1 MGRLIGDLV
10 ALHWLTGLALRTRTR
25 RPRGEAGQSLVEFA
39 VTAPLLIT
47 LLFGTVEIGRGANVY
62 LQVLGAARDAA
73 RLGSRGGTD
82 AEMLSLVGV
91 ETANLATPVTTASCV
106 AGTAGLCITRGTTPG
121 PSSVKAQVC
130 YSHPLIVGIPAVLP
144 NPWLLCSATTMRV
157 F

>member
-1 MGRLIGDLV
+1 M
-10 ALHWLTGLALRTRTR
+10 ALQWPTGLALRTRNQLR
-25 RPRGEAGQSLVEFA
+25 RGEAGQSLVEFA

-47 LLFGTVEIGRGANVY
+47 LLFGTVEIGRASNVY

-82 AEMLSLVGV
+82 AELLALVGV
-91 ETANLATPVTTASCV
+91 ETANLATPVTV
-106 AGTAGLCITRGTTPG
+106 ATCAANTAGLCITRGSVPG

-144 NPWLLCSATTMRV
+144 NPWLLCSSTTMRV